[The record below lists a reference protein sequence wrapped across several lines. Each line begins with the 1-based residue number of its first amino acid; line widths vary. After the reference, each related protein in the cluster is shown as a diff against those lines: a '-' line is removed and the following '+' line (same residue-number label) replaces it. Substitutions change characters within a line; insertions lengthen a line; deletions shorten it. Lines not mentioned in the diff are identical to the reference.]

1 MIFEPALLPDFGRA
15 SRRHL
20 RASLT
25 CYAHFSSWTH
35 YTWILGEELWEAI
48 QQAKTISRGEIFE
61 SGVLDEGQELEI
73 LLGCLLS
80 AWRSRCLPDR
90 KMGSII
96 MAAQKSSSPSAVR
109 AALAGTTF
117 GFPFLST
124 LSSAGSN
131 PPFPHNAHSGVGLQ

>member
-25 CYAHFSSWTH
+25 CYAHIFSSRTH

-48 QQAKTISRGEIFE
+48 QPKTISRGEIFE
-61 SGVLDEGQELEI
+61 SCVLDEGQELGI

-80 AWRSRCLPDR
+80 GW
-90 KMGSII
+90 
-96 MAAQKSSSPSAVR
+96 
-109 AALAGTTF
+109 
-117 GFPFLST
+117 
-124 LSSAGSN
+124 
-131 PPFPHNAHSGVGLQ
+131 